1 MKIEPEPL
9 ELLDNT
15 LTKKKVPAK
24 INKKP
29 PTRIGGGF
37 ETLEDSKV
45 HAPPQRRRG
54 YDEEEEYEPNNALGP
69 AKAWDKVK
77 DQFLPYNIRNY
88 QDRLVMFLK
97 RV

>member
-1 MKIEPEPL
+1 MKIEQEPV

-15 LTKKKVPAK
+15 LPKKKGAPK

-29 PTRIGGGF
+29 ARATYEPA
-37 ETLEDSKV
+37 EDSKV
-45 HAPPQRRRG
+45 QATPNRYP
-54 YDEEEEYEPNNALGP
+54 DEYEPTGLGP

-88 QDRLVMFLK
+88 QDRLV
-97 RV
+97 